1 MTIQL
6 PEIAALLAREY
17 AFHGIPREKLLEIA
31 AHFMIERI
39 KEGSFIATIDQPI
52 TKFYVIF
59 SGRLRVE
66 TILGKREQEN
76 FLIIGDYL
84 GDEQLLTSN
93 APITVV
99 EATEETILLSLE
111 PNQFKDLLEDYP
123 SVETAI
129 HSTLTSRRMAR
140 SLSFSWLQPEETI
153 FFISR
158 KHYIFLLRGLIFPIF
173 LLVLSLPFI
182 SIGIAE
188 NGSGAGGVGALVFGI
203 FILLMSFFFFI
214 WSWLDWRNDYYIVTS
229 QRVVWIEKIY
239 LFYDSRDDVLL
250 NNILA
255 VDVFTTFFGRLFGYG
270 DVSARTFTGR
280 VPLQK
285 TAHPDV
291 MASYIDGLRLRAEE
305 YFRKLESEQIQEFIA
320 QALRKR
326 QAPTLEDIIPVI
338 QSKKSTKSTR
348 KKEQTKKQSTGW
360 RERWQH
366 FLKFRFEQNGIITYR
381 KSLPILL
388 FRIALPLFLL
398 FLWLVALVFLFTQI
412 TDPGV
417 IALVSIVMFV
427 VFCGLIFWL
436 GYVYVDWRNDIY
448 QITPTQI
455 FDIEK
460 KPLGPEVKKSADIED
475 ILTVTHMR
483 TFLGTILNFGNVI
496 ITVGQV
502 EFIFLDVYN
511 PERVHQEISNKQEGL
526 RQMKRKVEQAR
537 EKERMINWLMAYHQE
552 AKKLE

>member
-1 MTIQL
+1 VG
-6 PEIAALLAREY
+6 A
-17 AFHGIPREKLLEIA
+17 
-31 AHFMIERI
+31 
-39 KEGSFIATIDQPI
+39 
-52 TKFYVIF
+52 
-59 SGRLRVE
+59 
-66 TILGKREQEN
+66 
-76 FLIIGDYL
+76 LIIGVL
-84 GDEQLLTSN
+84 IL
-93 APITVV
+93 
-99 EATEETILLSLE
+99 LLSL
-111 PNQFKDLLEDYP
+111 
-123 SVETAI
+123 
-129 HSTLTSRRMAR
+129 
-140 SLSFSWLQPEETI
+140 
-153 FFISR
+153 
-158 KHYIFLLRGLIFPIF
+158 
-173 LLVLSLPFI
+173 
-182 SIGIAE
+182 
-188 NGSGAGGVGALVFGI
+188 
-203 FILLMSFFFFI
+203 FFFI
-214 WSWLDWRNDYYIVTS
+214 WSWLDWRNDYYIVTG
-229 QRVVWIEKIY
+229 QRVVWIEKIL

-255 VDVFTTFFGRLFGYG
+255 VDVFTTFFGRFFGYG

-285 TAHPDV
+285 TAHPNV

-305 YFRKLESEQIQEFIA
+305 YFRKLESEQIQEYIA

-326 QAPTLEDIIPVI
+326 QAPSLEDIIPVI
-338 QSKKSTKSTR
+338 QTKKSTKSTR
-348 KKEQTKKQSTGW
+348 KKEQAKKQHPGW

-398 FLWLVALVFLFTQI
+398 FLWFVALVFLIIQV
-412 TDPGV
+412 TDTGV
-417 IALVSIVMFV
+417 IALISIIMFV
-427 VFCGLIFWL
+427 VLCGLIFWL
-436 GYVYVDWRNDIY
+436 GYLYVDWRNDIY

-460 KPLGPEVKKSADIED
+460 KPLGPEIKKSADIED

-483 TFLGTILNFGNVI
+483 TFLGTILNFGNVV

-526 RQMKRKVEQAR
+526 RLMKRKVEQAR

>member
-1 MTIQL
+1 
-6 PEIAALLAREY
+6 
-17 AFHGIPREKLLEIA
+17 
-31 AHFMIERI
+31 
-39 KEGSFIATIDQPI
+39 
-52 TKFYVIF
+52 
-59 SGRLRVE
+59 
-66 TILGKREQEN
+66 
-76 FLIIGDYL
+76 
-84 GDEQLLTSN
+84 
-93 APITVV
+93 
-99 EATEETILLSLE
+99 
-111 PNQFKDLLEDYP
+111 
-123 SVETAI
+123 
-129 HSTLTSRRMAR
+129 
-140 SLSFSWLQPEETI
+140 
-153 FFISR
+153 
-158 KHYIFLLRGLIFPIF
+158 
-173 LLVLSLPFI
+173 
-182 SIGIAE
+182 
-188 NGSGAGGVGALVFGI
+188 
-203 FILLMSFFFFI
+203 
-214 WSWLDWRNDYYIVTS
+214 
-229 QRVVWIEKIY
+229 
-239 LFYDSRDDVLL
+239 
-250 NNILA
+250 
-255 VDVFTTFFGRLFGYG
+255 
-270 DVSARTFTGR
+270 
-280 VPLQK
+280 
-285 TAHPDV
+285 

-398 FLWLVALVFLFTQI
+398 FLWLVALVFLITQI
-412 TDPGV
+412 TDTGV
-417 IALVSIVMFV
+417 IALVSIVMFL

-475 ILTVTHMR
+475 ILTITHMR

>member
-17 AFHGIPREKLLEIA
+17 AFQGIPREKLMEIA
-31 AHFMIERI
+31 AQFMIERI
-39 KEGSFIATIDQPI
+39 NEGSFLATLDRPM
-52 TKFYVIF
+52 TKFYLVF
-59 SGRLRVE
+59 SGRLRIE

-93 APITVV
+93 APNMVV
-99 EATEETILLSLE
+99 EATEDTILLSLE
-111 PNQFKDLLEDYP
+111 TQQFKHLLAEYP
-123 SVETAI
+123 SIETAI
-129 HSTLTSRRMAR
+129 HFTLTSRRMAR
-140 SLSFSWLQPEETI
+140 SLGFSWLQPEETI
-153 FFISR
+153 FFICR
-158 KHYIFLLRGLIFPIF
+158 KHFIFLLRALIFPIF

-188 NGSGAGGVGALVFGI
+188 NGSGAGGVGALIIGVL
-203 FILLMSFFFFI
+203 ILLLSLFFFI
-214 WSWLDWRNDYYIVTS
+214 WSWLDWRNDYYIVTG
-229 QRVVWIEKIY
+229 QRVVWIEKIL

-255 VDVFTTFFGRLFGYG
+255 VDVFTTFFGRFFGYG

-285 TAHPDV
+285 TAHPTV

-305 YFRKLESEQIQEFIA
+305 YFRKLESEQVQEYIA

-326 QAPTLEDIIPVI
+326 QAPSLEDIIPVI
-338 QSKKSTKSTR
+338 QTKKSTKSTR
-348 KKEQTKKQSTGW
+348 KKEQAKKQHPGW

-398 FLWLVALVFLFTQI
+398 FLWFVALVFLIIQV
-412 TDPGV
+412 TDTGV
-417 IALVSIVMFV
+417 IALISIIMFV
-427 VFCGLIFWL
+427 VLCGLIFWL
-436 GYVYVDWRNDIY
+436 GYLYVDWRNDIY

-455 FDIEK
+455 FDI
-460 KPLGPEVKKSADIED
+460 
-475 ILTVTHMR
+475 
-483 TFLGTILNFGNVI
+483 
-496 ITVGQV
+496 
-502 EFIFLDVYN
+502 
-511 PERVHQEISNKQEGL
+511 
-526 RQMKRKVEQAR
+526 
-537 EKERMINWLMAYHQE
+537 
-552 AKKLE
+552 